1 MPSYV
6 FLRVQFLIIRFN
18 NSYIIRLRNIFN
30 LFILLL
36 TIVLLFFWWIIFINN
51 SQFLVILISKFVN
64 IFLFFNWFIRVS
76 FVIIFMNSLQLFI
89 LSFCIFWNLFALN
102 RVFICWTVREQIISF
117 LYYFITVG
125 PFKNF
130 SLFFMF

>member
-51 SQFLVILISKFVN
+51 SQFLVILISKFIN
-64 IFLFFNWFIRVS
+64 IFLFFNWLIRVN
-76 FVIIFMNSLQLFI
+76 FVVIFMNSLQLFV
-89 LSFCIFWNLFALN
+89 LSSRIFWNLFALY

-117 LYYFITVG
+117 LYYFITVS
-125 PFKNF
+125 PFENF